1 MSRIQQN
8 YEFNVRELGKNFSLL
23 FELYEPV
30 VGRLRDGLHIDLIQI
45 YLDPWSLI
53 IQLYAL
59 VLVRLPMVPKS

>member
-45 YLDPWSLI
+45 YLDP
-53 IQLYAL
+53 
-59 VLVRLPMVPKS
+59 